1 MTGNYRYLITERD
14 GPTFTIWMNWPERR
28 NALCLQHMQELT
40 RAFGEAGDS
49 DATGVV
55 LAAKG
60 KVFCT
65 GHDFADM
72 AGQDLL
78 GARRLLA
85 VCARMMEMIEE
96 IPQPVIA
103 RVHALATG
111 AGCQLVATADL
122 AVASEDA
129 AFCTPGGRGGLF
141 CTTPMVAVGRAIG
154 RKRALQMAMTG
165 DPIDART
172 AEAWGL
178 VNEVVPTAE
187 LDTATASLLHRVT
200 RGSPASMAIGKQAFY
215 VQIDLDQ
222 PKAYAY
228 ASEVMAAASQIP
240 DAQESIAAFMEK
252 RAPKWGSSA

>member
-96 IPQPVIA
+96 IPRKHSGP
-103 RVHALATG
+103 RLTRE
-111 AGCQLVATADL
+111 GC
-122 AVASEDA
+122 
-129 AFCTPGGRGGLF
+129 
-141 CTTPMVAVGRAIG
+141 
-154 RKRALQMAMTG
+154 
-165 DPIDART
+165 
-172 AEAWGL
+172 
-178 VNEVVPTAE
+178 
-187 LDTATASLLHRVT
+187 LD
-200 RGSPASMAIGKQAFY
+200 RGS
-215 VQIDLDQ
+215 DQ
-222 PKAYAY
+222 GIREMT
-228 ASEVMAAASQIP
+228 SELFHWRCAGICPGALPS
-240 DAQESIAAFMEK
+240 
-252 RAPKWGSSA
+252 